1 MQAAIKGRQLTLD
14 DHLKTYVVEKIE
26 RPAAKYFDDA
36 SVTLEVELSD
46 LYGPKGGN
54 DKQCDVLMGLP
65 KGTVLRIEEVSDD
78 LYKAIDTA
86 ADRLLRALD
95 RYKGKKLI
103 GSRYPKKY
111 YIAKRLLSEK
121 PPENKE

>member
-1 MQAAIKGRQLTLD
+1 MRAAIKGRQLTLD

-26 RPAAKYFDDA
+26 RPAAKYFDA
-36 SVTLEVELSD
+36 PSVTLEVELSN

-78 LYKAIDTA
+78 LYKAIDRA

-111 YIAKRLLSEK
+111 YLAKRLSSEG
-121 PPENKE
+121 PPES